1 MMDRRSFLA
10 ASAAATTAFQAP
22 TVLASSHQSKRNV
35 LLIISDDHSFEMG
48 AYGDPVIQTP
58 NLDRMA
64 ENGVRFTNNFCTT
77 ASCSASRSVIFTGL
91 YNHANGQYGHTH
103 DFHHFSLHSW
113 VKPIPKL
120 LKENGYKTGLIG
132 KFHVE
137 PASSFDF
144 DYLPRVGARNVH
156 AMSARAAEFFEQTK
170 DNPFFLAVAYSDPHR
185 AGSGFGE
192 QNNFKDLDQKVYS
205 PDEVI
210 VPDFLPDNQ
219 ATREELALYYAAVH
233 RMDQGIGTL
242 MDALEK
248 DGRLQDTLI
257 IYISDNGM
265 AFPGAKTTVYD
276 PGLHL
281 PMIVMSPSI
290 TNKGGVNHAMTNYTN
305 LMPTV
310 LDWTGVEP
318 PVYEFNGGRVQH
330 GLHGRSFLNV
340 LNEEEPEGWDEINFS
355 HTFHEITMFYPSR
368 GTRTKQY
375 KYINNL
381 AHEMTYPFSTD
392 LYISKTWQHILKNGE
407 EYFGPR
413 KVEDYLHR
421 AKEELYDIV
430 KDPLETQNLV
440 DAPDHK
446 SILEDMRKKTLDFR
460 RQTRDPW
467 LIGEPGM
474 NPDKEYEA
482 ATIKL

>member
-1 MMDRRSFLA
+1 MDRRSFIA
-10 ASAAATTAFQAP
+10 ASAAVTTAMQAP
-22 TVLASSHQSKRNV
+22 AVLASSHKSQRNV
-35 LLIISDDHSFEMG
+35 LLIISDDHSFEIG
-48 AYGDPVIQTP
+48 AYGDPVIHTP

-64 ENGVRFTNNFCTT
+64 ENGVRFTNSFCTT

-91 YNHANGQYGHTH
+91 YNHANGHFGHAH
-103 DFHHFSLHSW
+103 DFHNFSLHEW

-132 KFHVE
+132 KFHVNF
-137 PASSFDF
+137 AHQFDF
-144 DYLPRVGARNVH
+144 DYLPKASSRNVH
-156 AMSARAAEFFEQTK
+156 LMSARAAEFFEQTK
-170 DNPFFLAVAYSDPHR
+170 DDPFFLTVAYSDPHR
-185 AGSGFGE
+185 ASVGFGE
-192 QNNFKDLDQKVYS
+192 ENDLTDLDQKVYS

-210 VPDFLPDNQ
+210 VPDFLPDNP
-219 ATREELALYYAAVH
+219 ATREELAQYYAAVH
-233 RMDQGIGTL
+233 RMDQGIGSL

-265 AFPGAKTTVYD
+265 AFPGAKTCVYD
-276 PGLHL
+276 PGINL

-290 TNKGGVNHAMTNYTN
+290 TNKGGVNHAMTNYTD

-310 LDWTGVEP
+310 LDWTGIDQP
-318 PVYEFNGGRVQH
+318 IYEHQGGRVQH

-340 LNEEEPEGWDEINFS
+340 LNEEEPDGWEEINFS
-355 HTFHEITMFYPSR
+355 HTFHEVTMYYPSR
-368 GTRTKQY
+368 GTRTKRY

-381 AHEMTYPFSTD
+381 AHDMTYPFSTD
-392 LYISKTWQHILKNGE
+392 LYISKTWQHILKNEE

-413 KVEDYLHR
+413 RVEDYLHH
-421 AKEELYDIV
+421 AEEELYDLEHDPNEV
-430 KDPLETQNLV
+430 NNLAYNSHFKDTLDQ
-440 DAPDHK
+440 
-446 SILEDMRKKTLDFR
+446 MRKKTDDFR
-460 RQTRDPW
+460 RKTRDPW